1 MAVAGIFLV
10 AVLLLAVAALAKYVF
25 VG

>member
-1 MAVAGIFLV
+1 MAVAGIFPD